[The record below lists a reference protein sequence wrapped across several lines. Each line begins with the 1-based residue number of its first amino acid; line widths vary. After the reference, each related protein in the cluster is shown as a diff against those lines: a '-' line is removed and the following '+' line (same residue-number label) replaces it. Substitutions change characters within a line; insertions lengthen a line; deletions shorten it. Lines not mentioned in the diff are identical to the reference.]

1 MPVNSKR
8 IIPCLL
14 LRDRGFVKTRKFKD
28 PIYLGDCFNTV
39 RLFNEK
45 EADELLI
52 LDIDA
57 TPTGKPPDF
66 AFLNELSGECFMPAA
81 YGGGIRTMEDM
92 RRLFKA
98 GFEKI
103 SLNTEAMRN
112 PTLIRTAAQEFGS
125 QSVIVAIDFR
135 RKMLGRCEVFI
146 NGGRQ
151 GTGMDPVTVAKRAAD
166 MGAGEIFLNS
176 IDRDGMMEGYDLEI
190 MRQVADAISVPL
202 VACGGAGS
210 LRHFHVAVHQ
220 GGASAA
226 AAGSFFVF
234 VGKHR
239 AVLITY
245 PAHGDLVKEVYVA

>member
-1 MPVNSKR
+1 MDSKR

-28 PIYLGDCFNTV
+28 PVYLGDCFNTV

-57 TPTGKPPDF
+57 TPVGQPPNFGLLHDL
-66 AFLNELSGECFMPAA
+66 AGECFMPVA

-98 GFEKI
+98 GFEKV
-103 SLNTEAMRN
+103 SLNSEAMRN
-112 PTLIRTAAQEFGS
+112 PELIRTAAREFGS

-151 GTGMDPVTVAKRAAD
+151 GTGTDPITVARRAAD
-166 MGAGEIFLNS
+166 LGAGEIFLNS
-176 IDRDGMMEGYDLEI
+176 IDRDGMMEGYDLETI
-190 MRQVADAISVPL
+190 RQVADAISIPL

-210 LRHFHVAVHQ
+210 LRHFHDAVHQ

-226 AAGSFFVF
+226 AAGSFFVYM
-234 VGKHR
+234 GKHR

-245 PAHGDLVKEVYVA
+245 PAHGDLVKEVYHA

>member
-14 LRDRGFVKTRKFKD
+14 LRDRGFVKTRRFKD
-28 PIYLGDCFNTV
+28 PVYLGDCFNTV

-57 TPTGKPPDF
+57 TPAGKPPNF
-66 AFLNELSGECFMPAA
+66 ALLNDLAGECFMPVA
-81 YGGGIRTMEDM
+81 YGGGIRTMADM

-103 SLNTEAMRN
+103 SLNSEAMRN
-112 PTLIRTAAQEFGS
+112 PDLIRTAAREFGS
-125 QSVIVAIDFR
+125 QSVIIAIDFR

-166 MGAGEIFLNS
+166 LGAGEIFLNA
-176 IDRDGMMEGYDLEI
+176 IDRDGMMAGYDLEI
-190 MRQVADAISVPL
+190 TRQVADAIAIPL

-210 LRHFHVAVHQ
+210 LRHFHDAIHQ

-234 VGKHR
+234 VGKHH

-245 PAHGDLVKEVYVA
+245 PAYRDLVKEVYHA

>member
-1 MPVNSKR
+1 MDSKR

-14 LRDRGFVKTRKFKD
+14 LRGRGFVKTRKFKD
-28 PIYLGDCFNTV
+28 PVYLGDCFNTV

-45 EADELLI
+45 EADELLV

-57 TPTGKPPDF
+57 TPAGKPPDF
-66 AFLNELSGECFMPAA
+66 GLLNELAGECFMPVA

-92 RRLFKA
+92 HRLFKA
-98 GFEKI
+98 GFEKV

-112 PTLIRTAAQEFGS
+112 PELIRTAAREFGS

-135 RKMLGRCEVFI
+135 RKLLGRCEVFI

-151 GTGMDPVTVAKRAAD
+151 GTGLDPVTVIQRAAD
-166 MGAGEIFLNS
+166 LGAGEIFLNS
-176 IDRDGMMEGYDLEI
+176 IDRDGMMAGYDLETI
-190 MRQVADAISVPL
+190 RQVADAISVPL

-210 LRHFHVAVHQ
+210 LRHIHDVIHQ

-226 AAGSFFVF
+226 AAGSFFVYM
-234 VGKHR
+234 GKHR

-245 PAHGDLVKEVYVA
+245 PAHNDLVKEVYHA

>member
-1 MPVNSKR
+1 MSMTSKR

-14 LRDRGFVKTRKFKD
+14 LSDTGFVKTRRFRD
-28 PIYLGDCFNTV
+28 PVYLGDCFNTV

-57 TPTGKPPDF
+57 TPSGRSPNF
-66 AFLNELSGECFMPAA
+66 ALLNDLAGECFMPVA

-98 GFEKI
+98 GFEKV

-112 PTLIRTAAQEFGS
+112 PELVRAAAREFGS

-135 RKMLGRCEVFI
+135 RKLLGRYEVYI
-146 NGGRQ
+146 HGGRQ
-151 GTGMDPVTVAKRAAD
+151 GTGMDPVTAAERAVTL
-166 MGAGEIFLNS
+166 GAGEIFLNS
-176 IDRDGMMEGYDLEI
+176 IDRDGMMAGYDLEI
-190 MRQVADAISVPL
+190 MRQVADAVSVPL

-210 LRHFHVAVHQ
+210 LRHFHDAVHQ

-245 PAHGDLVKEVYVA
+245 PAHGELVKEVYHA